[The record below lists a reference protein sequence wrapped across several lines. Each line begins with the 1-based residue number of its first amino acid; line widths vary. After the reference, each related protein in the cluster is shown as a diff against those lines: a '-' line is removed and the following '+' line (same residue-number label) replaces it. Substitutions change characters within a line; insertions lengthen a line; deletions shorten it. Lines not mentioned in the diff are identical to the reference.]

1 MRGTVRRLT
10 AAALGVVVLTGVACT
25 GGDDDATAESPAS
38 PTAASSPSPS
48 SSPSPLPKLPVAEAR
63 LAGKYNVKVFVTAN
77 TFDSKPMQRQV
88 FRFVPRCAEGA
99 CDASVV
105 GVMAFG
111 QGLED
116 RQSAGA
122 EKRFNIRMVTL
133 GRSYRGTKVDYWAS
147 CNEEPDKD
155 RWTLAIKIDKAK
167 YIGDAWKVV
176 RWSGTWTRNA
186 NFASNCLPGHLRSV
200 IRGTLDQS

>member
-1 MRGTVRRLT
+1 
-10 AAALGVVVLTGVACT
+10 
-25 GGDDDATAESPAS
+25 
-38 PTAASSPSPS
+38 
-48 SSPSPLPKLPVAEAR
+48 
-63 LAGKYNVKVFVTAN
+63 VFVTAN
-77 TFDSKPMQRQV
+77 TFDSKPTQRQI

-105 GVMAFG
+105 GAMAFG

-122 EKRFNIRMVTL
+122 EKRFNIRLANL

-147 CNEEPDKD
+147 CSDEPDKD
-155 RWTLAIKIDKAK
+155 RWTFAIKIDKAK
-167 YIGDAWKVV
+167 YVDDVWRVV
-176 RWSGTWTRNA
+176 RWSGTWTRSA
-186 NFASNCLPGHLRSV
+186 NFTAVCRPGHLSSV